1 MGGNMTN
8 QNQNGSI
15 NANERNAIM
24 ILDDRG
30 EIRDSIDN
38 YLEAVGVEVF
48 IADSVA
54 RAYSILEKC
63 HQIIK
68 NAFIDNKLENESG
81 IEFVEEA
88 SKQYPDVCFIILT
101 AYPLTKAE
109 KRKIKELGIP
119 VKDKSRFH
127 PDELLKS
134 YEDYVEYREAKKYS
148 DGEKHEEIFTQRVS
162 KDFFRIKYEG
172 LKDIWEEF
180 VSSLVSRIQETNS
193 DKDGAIHI
201 QGQSFTTEKLLEEIR
216 EGTQVGKWV
225 VQLHTKV
232 VDDVLGD
239 KK

>member
-1 MGGNMTN
+1 MTKEI
-8 QNQNGSI
+8 QNGST

-54 RAYSILEKC
+54 RAYSILDKC
-63 HQIIK
+63 HHIIK

-101 AYPLTKAE
+101 AYPLSRQE
-109 KRKIKELGIP
+109 KRIIKELGIP
-119 VKDKSRFH
+119 VKDKSRFN
-127 PDELLKS
+127 PDELLES
-134 YEDYVEYREAKKYS
+134 YKDYVESKEAKKYS
-148 DGEKHEEIFTQRVS
+148 DGEKHEEMFTQRIS
-162 KDFFRIKYEG
+162 KDFFRLKYEG

-180 VSSLVSRIQETNS
+180 TSPLISRIQATNS
-193 DKDGAIHI
+193 DEKGDIHI
-201 QGQSFTTEKLLEEIR
+201 HGQSYSTEKILEEIS
-216 EGTQVGKWV
+216 EGTPVGKWL
-225 VQLHTKV
+225 VQMHSKV
-232 VDDVLGD
+232 VDDILGD